1 MDEDELAARR
11 QARRKK
17 AGWKRPRRILGLW
30 ARVGMAVAL
39 VVVSVFLAITLV
51 AKIARP
57 YREAGIQSNELSA
70 TRQQSDALAT
80 ENTALIRRIAYLKTP
95 QGIASEAR
103 KMGYLRP
110 GEVPMV
116 VESGA
121 GQADVRPALSAPK
134 VLPSRSGSPAFR
146 FWQHLTGQQFEW

>member
-17 AGWKRPRRILGLW
+17 SGWKRPRRILSLW
-30 ARVGMAVAL
+30 AKLGMAGAL
-39 VVVSVFLAITLV
+39 IVVSVFLAINLI

-57 YREAGIQSNELSA
+57 YREAGLQEGQLSA
-70 TRQQSDALAT
+70 TRQQNDALVS
-80 ENTALIRRIAYLKTP
+80 ENAALARRISYLKTP

-110 GEVPMV
+110 GEIPMV
-116 VESGA
+116 VEGHA
-121 GQADVRPALSAPK
+121 GQTAGSADYSAPK
-134 VLPSRSGSPAFR
+134 QLPSRSGSPAFR
-146 FWQHLTGQQFEW
+146 FWQHLTGY